1 MTPTRQLRTLLI
13 ASLIGTNVGVLSIG
27 LFSLSESRVQYEL
40 RAESATREIVKALDQ
55 EVAGSIGKVD
65 LSLRVVVDELER
77 QLAGGRID
85 DAAMSAFLARHEQR
99 VPEVEALRVA
109 DATGRVSLGRD
120 VDRMTQPSWADR
132 EFFSLHRDDPAL
144 GLFVVQAQIGG
155 VARQPVVGLSRRYN
169 HPDGRFAGVVSAPI
183 AVSHFSRLLAE
194 QDPGEHGFVTLRY
207 ADQGLIAAHP
217 PLPGRA
223 GLLGDRTMDPEL
235 RRQFES
241 GTAAA
246 TFRTSGIDG
255 GRDIRSFQRVAG
267 LPLAVA
273 AGIAETDYLA
283 GWRGEMRQ
291 TGGMSLG
298 FLVLSLLIGLL
309 LWRQFDRTERGE
321 ARLRASVAQ
330 GRRQRESLRRLNE
343 VAALSHLPLDRQ
355 VRQALEIGSRLLNLE
370 YGIVSQ
376 VEGEAYRI
384 LAQVS
389 PPETLHDGDCFPLG
403 NTYCSITLAG
413 GGVLAIARMGVSPYA
428 RHPGYEAFRLEAY
441 IGAPIRIE
449 GEIFGTVNFSSPNP
463 YPREFDDTDREFIAL
478 LARWVASAIER
489 ERASQRLAASQ
500 QRLRD
505 IIENEPEGVVVLDLE
520 GRIRE
525 MNRAALAMLEADS
538 LDAVVGRR
546 AEEFI
551 PPAYHEACWAQAE
564 RVVNGEG
571 GGVLEFEVVGLRGGH
586 RWLETHAVPMRDPD
600 GRVSGQL
607 GVTRDV
613 TERRQAQAELEV
625 YRRHLEELV
634 EQRSNAL
641 LATEARATH
650 ILQSSA
656 DGLYGVD
663 VQGRITFINAAA
675 CRMLGY
681 TEAQAIGCNSHQLF
695 HHSRP
700 DGTHYPAAECPSHD
714 ALRQGRT
721 VRVDSE
727 VYWHADGHPVPVL
740 YAIHPMIE
748 HGEASGAVI
757 SFIDASTQRAAAE
770 ARERAVVAAE
780 NLVRVRSEFLANM
793 SHEIRTPLNGVL
805 GFAEIGLRNAGD
817 PDKASNAFAKILR
830 SGRRLLGVINDVLD
844 FSKIEAGKLSIEQT
858 RVVLAEVVEHALD
871 LIRETAGSKGIGLRA
886 TLAADLPADCLGDP
900 LRIGQVLLN
909 LLSNAVKFTEQGSVE
924 LDVRRVA
931 DELVFRIV
939 DTGIGMN
946 EAQQVELFNPFH
958 QADASSTRRFGGTGL
973 GLAIS
978 KRILELMDGR
988 IDLESRPGVGTT
1000 VEFRLPY
1007 RPFRDAAPAAPANQ
1021 PARPANRPLAG
1032 LTCLVAEDEEIN
1044 RLVIGEN
1051 LEEAGARVVLVGN
1064 GREAVERVAAEGAA
1078 AYDVVLMDL
1087 QMPEMDGYAA
1097 AARIAELAPGLPVVA
1112 QTAHAFNEER
1122 ERCLAAGM
1130 VDHLAKPI
1138 DPDALIEIVRRHAR
1152 RGGGG

>member
-1 MTPTRQLRTLLI
+1 MTPTRKLRMLLI
-13 ASLIGTNVGVLSIG
+13 ASLIGTNFGVLSIG
-27 LFSLSESRVQYEL
+27 LHSLSDSRVQYEL
-40 RAESATREIVKALDQ
+40 RAESATRGIVNALEQ
-55 EVAGSIGKVD
+55 AVAGSIGKVD
-65 LSLRVVVDELER
+65 LSLRTIVDELER

-85 DAAMSAFLARHEQR
+85 AAAMSAFLARHQQR
-99 VPEVEALRVA
+99 IPEIEAFRVA
-109 DATGRVSLGRD
+109 DAAGRVFLGKG
-120 VDRMTQPSWADR
+120 VDPAAQASWADR
-132 EFFSLHRDDPAL
+132 EYFSWHRDDPAH
-144 GLFVVQAQIGG
+144 GLFIAKPRVGR
-155 VARQPVVGLSRRYN
+155 VARQPIIGLSRRYN

-183 AVSHFSRLLAE
+183 AVSHFAGLLALH
-194 QDPGEHGFVTLRY
+194 DPGEHGFVTLRY
-207 ADQGLIAAHP
+207 ADQGLVAAHP
-217 PLPGRA
+217 PLPGQA
-223 GLLGDRTMDPEL
+223 GQVGDRTMAPEL
-235 RRQFES
+235 RRLFES
-241 GTAAA
+241 GSAAA
-246 TFRTSGIDG
+246 TFRTAGTDG
-255 GRDIRSFQRVAG
+255 GQDIRSFRRVTD

-273 AGIAETDYLA
+273 AGMAETDYLA
-283 GWRGEMRQ
+283 GWRGEVRQ
-291 TGGMSLG
+291 TGGLSLG
-298 FLVLSLLIGLL
+298 FLVLSLLASAL
-309 LWRQFDRTERGE
+309 LWRQFDLNEHREIQ
-321 ARLRASVAQ
+321 LRASLAQ

-355 VRQALEIGSRLLNLE
+355 VHQALDIGSRLLDLE
-370 YGIVSQ
+370 FGIVSQ
-376 VEGEAYRI
+376 VQGDDYCV

-389 PPETLHDGDCFPLG
+389 PPDTLHDGERFPLG
-403 NTYCSITLAG
+403 NTYCCITLAG
-413 GGVLAIARMGVSPYA
+413 DDVLAIAHMGASPHA
-428 RHPGYEAFRLEAY
+428 GHPCYEAFRLEAY

-449 GEIFGTVNFSSPNP
+449 GEVFGTVNFSSPNP

-489 ERASQRLAASQ
+489 ERASQKLAASQ
-500 QRLRD
+500 QRLHD
-505 IIENEPEGVVVLDLE
+505 IIENEPECVAVLDLD

-525 MNRAALAMLEADS
+525 MNRAGLAMLEADS
-538 LDAVVGRR
+538 PEAVIGRKFIDFIVPADREFSRSFAEEVGR
-546 AEEFI
+546 
-551 PPAYHEACWAQAE
+551 
-564 RVVNGEG
+564 GESG
-571 GGVLEFEVVGLRGGH
+571 TLECEIAGLRGGH

-600 GRVSGQL
+600 GSVTGLL

-613 TERRQAQAELEV
+613 TERRQTQAELEV

-663 VQGRITFINAAA
+663 ARGRITFINAAA

-681 TEAQAIGCNSHQLF
+681 SEAQAIGCNSHQLF

-700 DGTHYPAAECPSHD
+700 DGTPYPAAECPSHA
-714 ALRQGRT
+714 ALSQGRT
-721 VRVDSE
+721 VRIDNE
-727 VYWHADGHPVPVL
+727 VYWHADGRPVPVM
-740 YAIHPMIE
+740 YAIHPMVE
-748 HGEASGAVI
+748 NGKTTGAVI
-757 SFIDASTQRAAAE
+757 SFIDSSAQRAAAE
-770 ARERAVVAAE
+770 ARERAVAAAE
-780 NLVRVRSEFLANM
+780 NLARVRSEFLANM

-805 GFAEIGLRNAGD
+805 GFAEIGLRHAGD
-817 PDKASNAFAKILR
+817 PDKAANAFAKIML

-858 RVVLAEVVEHALD
+858 RVVLAEVVEHAVD
-871 LIRETAGSKGIGLRA
+871 LVRESAAAKGIALRA
-886 TLAADLPADCLGDP
+886 RLADDLPVDCVGDP

-909 LLSNAVKFTEQGSVE
+909 LLSNAVKFTEDGAVD
-924 LDVRRVA
+924 LDVRRVG
-931 DELVFRIV
+931 DELVFRV
-939 DTGIGMN
+939 ADTGIGMD
-946 EAQQVELFNPFH
+946 EAQQAELFNPFH

-988 IDLESRPGVGTT
+988 IELASRPGDGTT

-1007 RPFRDAAPAAPANQ
+1007 RPFRDAAPAAAALPAV
-1021 PARPANRPLAG
+1021 PANRPLAG
-1032 LTCLVAEDEEIN
+1032 LRCLVAEDEEIN

-1064 GREAVERVAAEGAA
+1064 GREAVERVEADGPG
-1078 AYDVVLMDL
+1078 AYDLVLMDL

-1138 DPDALIEIVRRHAR
+1138 DPDALVDIVRRHAR
-1152 RGGGG
+1152 RG